1 MDLSFKILTTP
12 YYVEHDMGFD
22 TKPLAT
28 KPDGQRIQSR
38 PFIGS
43 TLIAFKALRHDGM
56 KRLVVMNAILG
67 LVWQFDPDY
76 EGEHFE
82 IKNKV
87 PEDLMWSAIHD
98 MAEKGDEINI
108 QYENV

>member
-12 YYVEHDMGFD
+12 YYVNHDTSFD

-28 KPDGQRIQSR
+28 TPDGTRIQSR

-43 TLIAFKALRHDGM
+43 TLIAFRALRHDGM
-56 KRLVVMNAILG
+56 KRLVVMG
-67 LVWQFDPDY
+67 EDKVWQFDPDY
-76 EGEHFE
+76 DGYHFE